1 MKNLLYLS
9 LLLLPLGLL
18 AQTPKKEAPKPLTPE
33 QQATLQAKK
42 MRLHLDLNATQEE
55 KIKASLTEHFTAV
68 KQQRKVLRE
77 KQASRYDRQL
87 AQLDA
92 QLEMQ
97 EKMKAVLNQKQY
109 DRWKQMHS
117 KRQALAMQHK
127 RKMHKAPKA
136 LKRPERP
143 EKPKRSRQ
151 KRDY

>member
-55 KIKASLTEHFTAV
+55 KIKASLTEHFNAV
-68 KQQRKVLRE
+68 KQQRKILRE

-117 KRQALAMQHK
+117 KFPWRQ
-127 RKMHKAPKA
+127 
-136 LKRPERP
+136 
-143 EKPKRSRQ
+143 SFG
-151 KRDY
+151 

>member
-97 EKMKAVLNQKQY
+97 EKMKDFTETLEKGFKKAETTIDKNSVRLQVNQKY
-109 DRWKQMHS
+109 RKLV
-117 KRQALAMQHK
+117 QAF
-127 RKMHKAPKA
+127 
-136 LKRPERP
+136 
-143 EKPKRSRQ
+143 S
-151 KRDY
+151 

>member
-68 KQQRKVLRE
+68 KQQQKVLRE
-77 KQASRYDRQL
+77 KRASRYDHQL

-117 KRQALAMQHK
+117 KRQAVAMQYK

-136 LKRPERP
+136 PKRPERP

>member
-18 AQTPKKEAPKPLTPE
+18 AQTSNKKAPKPLTPE

-42 MRLHLDLNATQEE
+42 MRLHLDLNTSQEE
-55 KIKASLTEHFTAV
+55 KIKASLTKHFTAV

-117 KRQALAMQHK
+117 KRQALTMQK
-127 RKMHKAPKA
+127 KPKMHKAPKA
-136 LKRPERP
+136 PKRPEALK
-143 EKPKRSRQ
+143 KPKRSRQ

>member
-55 KIKASLTEHFTAV
+55 KIKASLTEYFTSV

-117 KRQALAMQHK
+117 KRQAVAMQYK

-136 LKRPERP
+136 PKRPKHP

>member
-1 MKNLLYLS
+1 M
-9 LLLLPLGLL
+9 
-18 AQTPKKEAPKPLTPE
+18 
-33 QQATLQAKK
+33 
-42 MRLHLDLNATQEE
+42 
-55 KIKASLTEHFTAV
+55 
-68 KQQRKVLRE
+68 
-77 KQASRYDRQL
+77 

-117 KRQALAMQHK
+117 KHQALAMKHK

-136 LKRPERP
+136 PKRPERP

>member
-55 KIKASLTEHFTAV
+55 KIKASLTEYFTSV

-117 KRQALAMQHK
+117 KRQAVAMQYK

-136 LKRPERP
+136 PKRPERP